1 MTRVTVLAA
10 FGASAIN
17 LDEDSWTDIT
27 GWVDI
32 VSSGIS
38 TTRGAS
44 DELQQTQTGT
54 CSLTLDN
61 TDGRF
66 TPGSASSPY
75 YPYMRRRLP
84 VWVGLTTLSGINFVT
99 NPTFEAGTAGWS
111 APFADS
117 VAGYGTDTAHAHSG
131 TKSMLVQWVAT
142 GTGGQV
148 RTRVCGLTIGRTYT
162 ASAYVWVPASNPA
175 VRLRI
180 DGTTLGALSGV
191 TGAFT
196 RITVSW
202 TATAGSHL
210 VQFTT
215 GTTSPAPGTSAWI
228 DDVQVEEAASASAF
242 DSQPAT
248 VHDRFYGA
256 VTSLPFGWK
265 GLQATVQITCSDLF
279 AWLARDPALQPML
292 VEETML
298 TEPVAYY
305 LLSEAE
311 GATAGGDISGQAR
324 PALTATQV
332 GVGGTLT
339 FGTGTGPSTDGL
351 STPVFAP
358 ASSTAGLCLTMDA
371 VQPLTDAATRPG
383 TYTFECWFSTTV
395 KGRVIM
401 AWQGNDPITF
411 DNSIVFLLDATTGA
425 LVIETRDAG
434 ALTTTTVATG
444 NLANGAVHHLVYDD
458 RQGALGTDQYTMVDG
473 TVRSVVISPQRD
485 QLRRLT
491 VGAYNSA
498 RLWDGSISHV
508 AVYLHNSNPR
518 IPQSSFTAHYTAG
531 TTAFAGESADTRMAR
546 LLTYTGIYSLIT
558 AGAFSAVAAQGELGQ
573 NVLAHM
579 REVEATESG
588 KVVCSR
594 GSTSSGSIV
603 FQSRTVRYNPMPA
616 LTLAWSD
623 TETDD
628 GAWADDDQK
637 LINTVTASR
646 PNGAVQ
652 VITDAAS
659 IAAYGPYEPTTG
671 TTLLKVSDAE
681 VIDAATWLVS
691 RYADPPPELRQ
702 LEVDAYS
709 MPTATYAALL
719 EADVSTVI
727 ALTGLPSQAPA
738 ATTTVFVEGYTETIT
753 QAGHKLTFHTSA
765 AATDTVWV
773 LDDLTYSVLGSTTRL
788 AY

>member
-10 FGASAIN
+10 YGSSAIN
-17 LDEDSWTDIT
+17 VDEDSWTDIT

-44 DELQQTQTGT
+44 DEVQQTQTGT
-54 CSLTLDN
+54 CTLTLDD

-66 TPGSASSPY
+66 TPGTASAYSL
-75 YPYMRRRLP
+75 RRRTP
-84 VWVGLTTLSGINFVT
+84 VWVGVTTLPGINYIT
-99 NPTFEAGTAGWS
+99 NTSFEAGTDGWS
-111 APFADS
+111 APFSDAVADFD
-117 VAGYGTDTAHAHSG
+117 TDTAHAHSG
-131 TKSMLVQWVAT
+131 TKSMLVQWLAA

-162 ASAYVWVPASNPA
+162 ASAYVWVPAANPA

-180 DGTTLGALSGV
+180 DGTTLGALSAT

-228 DDVQVEEAASASAF
+228 DDVQVEEAATASAF
-242 DSQPAT
+242 DPQPAT
-248 VHDRFYGA
+248 VHDRFYGV

-279 AWLARDPALQPML
+279 AWLARDLALRPML

-298 TEPVAYY
+298 TGPVAYY
-305 LLSEAE
+305 PLSEAE
-311 GATAGGDISGQAR
+311 GAASAGDISGRAR
-324 PALTATQV
+324 PALAATQV
-332 GVGGTLT
+332 GAGGTLT
-339 FGTGTGPSTDGL
+339 FGTGTGPGTDGL

-358 ASSTAGLCLTMDA
+358 ASSTAGLCLTMD
-371 VQPLTDAATRPG
+371 VGLPLTDAATRPG

-411 DNSIVFLLDATTGA
+411 DNSIVFLLDATSGA

-434 ALTTTTVATG
+434 SVTTTTVATG

-458 RQGALGTDQYTMVDG
+458 RQGLSGTDQYTMVDG
-473 TVRSVVISPQRD
+473 TVRSAVISPQRD
-485 QLRRLT
+485 RLRRLT

-508 AVYLHNSNPR
+508 AVYLHNGSPG

-531 TTAFAGESADTRMAR
+531 TTAFAGESADARMGR
-546 LLTYTGIYSLIT
+546 LIAYSGIFSLIT
-558 AGAFSAVAAQGELGQ
+558 SGTFSAVAAQGELGQ
-573 NVLAHM
+573 NVVTHM
-579 REVEATESG
+579 RDVEATESG
-588 KVVCSR
+588 KIFCDR
-594 GSTSSGSIV
+594 GALDGGSIV
-603 FQSRTVRYNPMPA
+603 FQSRTVRYNPVAA
-616 LTLAWSD
+616 LSLVWSD

-628 GAWADDDQK
+628 GGWADDDQK
-637 LINTVTASR
+637 LINTITAAR
-646 PNGAVQ
+646 PGGAVQ
-652 VITDAAS
+652 VVTDAAS
-659 IAAYGPYEPTTG
+659 IAAYGPYEPSST
-671 TTLLKVSDAE
+671 TTLLKMTDAE
-681 VIDAATWLVS
+681 VIDAATWMVS

-702 LEVDAYS
+702 LEVGAYS

-719 EADVSTVI
+719 EADVSTAI
-727 ALTGLPSQAPA
+727 AVTALPSQAPA

-753 QAGHKLTFHTSA
+753 EKHHTITFHTSA
-765 AATDTVWV
+765 AGTDTVWV
-773 LDDLTYSVLGSTTRL
+773 LDDPTYSLLGSTTRL